1 MFKKDAEYLFN
12 LQVTVDGKSRVYRVK
27 AKFTGQGE
35 ERDGED
41 YGYFTRLRSDGTS
54 ATYILSM
61 KQAKAMLPV
70 SWGADKEVWGEEG

>member
-12 LQVTVDGKSRVYRVK
+12 LTVEGMVYRVK
-27 AKFTGQGE
+27 ATFTGQGE
-35 ERDGED
+35 TRDGVEI
-41 YGYFTRLRSDGTS
+41 GYFTRLRSDGTS

-61 KQAKAMLPV
+61 EQAKAMLPV